1 LVLKPVHHN
10 ETGSSV
16 NITINGKQ
24 ADITI
29 EQERTIGEVLAGLEN
44 WLTGSGHRLSGLT
57 VDGETV
63 DARSLDTFFGRDL
76 ASVKIMDIQT
86 SSWAEHAV
94 QSAGSL
100 YESVR
105 DLESSAYGERE
116 SLWKLWTALP
126 EARFLRAEMPD
137 LYGLAEKTFAGEG
150 YPPGELRNVL
160 EERLRE
166 LENPRG
172 ELGNSGPLVEA
183 LARRLTDLPL
193 DIQTGKDSRAAE
205 TMGIFSALVEK
216 LIRLFNMLKVEGLFP
231 ENLTVEGVP
240 VLEYIGAFD
249 ATLKDLIH
257 AYQERDTVLVGDL
270 AEYELA
276 PRLLRFYSA
285 IIT

>member
-1 LVLKPVHHN
+1 
-10 ETGSSV
+10 V

-29 EQERTIGEVLAGLEN
+29 ERERTIGEVLAGLEN

-57 VDGETV
+57 VDGEAV
-63 DARSLDTFFGRDL
+63 DAPSLDVFFDREL
-76 ASVKIMDIQT
+76 TTVTAMDIQT

-94 QSAGSL
+94 QSVRSL
-100 YESVR
+100 HGGVR
-105 DLESSAYGERE
+105 DLENSAYGDRE
-116 SLWKLWTALP
+116 SLWKLWAALP
-126 EARFLRAEMPD
+126 EAQFLRVEMPE
-137 LYGLAEKTFAGEG
+137 LYGLAEKTFAEEG
-150 YPPGELRNVL
+150 YPPGELGNVL

-183 LARRLTDLPL
+183 LAQRLRDLPL
-193 DIQTGKDSRAAE
+193 DIQTGKDLRAAE
-205 TMGIFSALVEK
+205 TMGIFSTLAEK

-231 ENLTVEGVP
+231 ENLTVGGVP
-240 VLEYIGAFD
+240 APEYIGAFD

-257 AYQERDTVLVGDL
+257 AYEERDTVLVGDL

-276 PRLLRFYSA
+276 PRLLQFYSA
-285 IIT
+285 MST